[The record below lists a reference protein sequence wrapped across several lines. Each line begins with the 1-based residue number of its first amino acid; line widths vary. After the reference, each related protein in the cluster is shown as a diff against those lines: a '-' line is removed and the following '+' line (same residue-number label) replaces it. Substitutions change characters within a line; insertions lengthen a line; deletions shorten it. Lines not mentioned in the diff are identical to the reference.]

1 MSLEEREHLLNKKA
15 RALLDASTANLNS
28 LIRYRLEEIRR
39 EVLGASSESR
49 WRVLFYNRWKAFGA
63 LATAATGVAAVF
75 LFLYSAPQ
83 EFTVKN
89 PEDFEIL
96 TSQEPLDLYGN
107 LDFYRWLAGK
117 ENGK

>member
-1 MSLEEREHLLNKKA
+1 MSLEEREESFHKKA
-15 RALLDASTANLNS
+15 RALLDASTADLNGP
-28 LIRYRLEEIRR
+28 IQCRLEEIRR
-39 EVLGASSESR
+39 EALSASSEGR
-49 WRVLFYNRWKAFGA
+49 WRFFFYNRWKAFGA

-75 LFLYSAPQ
+75 LFLYSPPQ
-83 EFTVKN
+83 EFPVKN

-117 ENGK
+117 ENGR